1 MSVGGNDD
9 DDEKIVKKLMLRHV
23 THTDYNIMD

>member
-1 MSVGGNDD
+1 MSVGGN